1 MAAPYSTDLRKRAVS
16 AALKGEVTR
25 AEVARQFDISEATLY
40 TWLRRWKE
48 DATLE
53 PLPHAGGPQPSLD
66 EEAMKQLADMVE
78 QENDRT
84 IDEYRTA
91 VEERLGVGVSRS
103 ALHRA
108 LQKLKLPRKKDAAG
122 R

>member
-1 MAAPYSTDLRKRAVS
+1 MAAPYSTDLRQRAVS
-16 AALKGEVTR
+16 TALKGELTR

-40 TWLRRWKE
+40 TWLRRWKA

-66 EEAMKQLADMVE
+66 KAGMKQLADLVG
-78 QENDRT
+78 QNNDRT
-84 IDEYRTA
+84 IDEYRA
-91 VEERLGVGVSRS
+91 LVEERLGVSTSRS

-108 LQKLKLPRKKDAAG
+108 LQKLKLARKKDAAG

>member
-16 AALKGEVTR
+16 TALKGERTR

-48 DATLE
+48 DSTLE
-53 PLPHAGGPQPSLD
+53 PLPHGGGPQPSLD
-66 EEAMKQLADMVE
+66 EAGMKQLADWVE
-78 QENDRT
+78 QDNDRT
-84 IDEYRTA
+84 IDEYRTWVA
-91 VEERLGVGVSRS
+91 ERLGVSTSRS

-108 LQKLKLPRKKDAAG
+108 LQKLQLPRKKDTPG
-122 R
+122 C